1 MDHLSAL
8 TLDALELGCLDHLAT
23 CASCAADLATLR
35 ESRARF
41 EATVFART
49 LPALERRRPRR
60 RWYWFLT
67 PALATVAVVVVFA
80 TRPRSDVTAK
90 AHG

>member
-1 MDHLSAL
+1 MNHLSAL
-8 TLDALELGCLDHLAT
+8 TLDALELGCLDAASSERARDHLAT

-49 LPALERRRPRR
+49 LPEDRRRRPR
-60 RWYWFLT
+60 
-67 PALATVAVVVVFA
+67 P
-80 TRPRSDVTAK
+80 
-90 AHG
+90 